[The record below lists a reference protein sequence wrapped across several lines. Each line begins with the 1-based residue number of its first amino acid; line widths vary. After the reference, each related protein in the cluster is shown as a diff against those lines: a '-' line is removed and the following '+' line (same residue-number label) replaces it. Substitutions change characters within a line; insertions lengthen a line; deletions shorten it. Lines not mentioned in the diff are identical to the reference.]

1 MQKVFLVSIFFLLFG
16 VVMIVY
22 YSLGKSVDPLGT
34 IVGAIFLLFGFVGF
48 ILTYRRIL
56 FGIKYEFIL

>member
-1 MQKVFLVSIFFLLFG
+1 
-16 VVMIVY
+16 MIVY